1 VSAAAVNHGPSALG
15 GSFRRFVDLTLTLAV
30 VDFKLRFFGSVLGY
44 LWTLLRPL
52 MLFGVLYFI
61 FTRVVDIGAG
71 VKYYPVYLLTSMVLF
86 NFFQETTSNGLT
98 SLIARE
104 TMLRKM
110 RFPRLVIPVSVALT
124 SLFNLAASMLA
135 VLVFA
140 FGSGV
145 TPRWSWLQLPV
156 IVLLLAVLSVG
167 LAMLLSALFVRYRDI
182 GPIWDVVLQIMF
194 YASPILYVVALLP
207 DNIERKMLILNPIA
221 ALLTQMRHAVL
232 DPSAP
237 TVTQAVG
244 NDAQLLVPFGIIFGL
259 FAVGWLFFKREAPRI
274 AENL

>member
-1 VSAAAVNHGPSALG
+1 MSAYAVNQGPSALG

-44 LWTLLRPL
+44 VWTLLRPL
-52 MLFGVLYFI
+52 LLFGILYFI
-61 FTRVVDIGAG
+61 FTRVVDIGAD
-71 VKYYPVYLLTSMVLF
+71 VKHYPVYLLTSLVLF

-110 RFPRLVIPVSVALT
+110 RFPRLVIPISVALT
-124 SLFNLAASMLA
+124 SLFNLATSMIA

-140 FGSGV
+140 LASGV
-145 TPRWSWLQLPV
+145 NPRWSWLQLPV

-167 LAMLLSALFVRYRDI
+167 LAMLLSVLYVRFRDI
-182 GPIWDVVLQIMF
+182 GPIWDVLLQILF
-194 YASPILYVVALLP
+194 YASPILYVITLLP
-207 DNIERKMLILNPIA
+207 DNVERKLLANPLA
-221 ALLTQMRHAVL
+221 ALFTQMRHAVI

-237 TVTQAVG
+237 SLSETMGG
-244 NDAQLLVPFGIIFGL
+244 NVRMLIPLAITLGVFLT
-259 FAVGWLFFKREAPRI
+259 GWLMFKREAPRI